1 MIYKRLGLGLGLFSI
16 ALGLGELLA
25 AKRVTKALRAEGGEG
40 LVKAFGA
47 RELLAGA
54 ALVAAPAVS
63 TGVWARVAGDALD
76 VLGVG
81 AALRRDPKNGWGWGA
96 LGFVIAVTA
105 LDVIVARGLDRT
117 TGRMLPHKT
126 QKA

>member
-16 ALGLGELLA
+16 ALGLAELFA
-25 AKRVTKALRAEGGEG
+25 AKRVTKALDAEGSEG
-40 LVKAFGA
+40 IVKAFGA

-76 VLGVG
+76 LLGTG
-81 AALRRDPKNGWGWGA
+81 AALRRNPRNGWGWGA
-96 LGFVIAVTA
+96 LGIVLAATA
-105 LDVIVARGLDRT
+105 LDLFVARGLDKT
-117 TGRMLPHKT
+117 TGRMLPDKA

>member
-16 ALGLGELLA
+16 ALGLTELFA
-25 AKRVTKALRAEGGEG
+25 ARRVTGALKAEGSEG

-47 RELLAGA
+47 RELAAGA

-76 VLGVG
+76 LVGVG
-81 AALRRDPKNGWGWGA
+81 AALRRSPRNGWGWGA
-96 LGFVIAVTA
+96 LGFVVAATA
-105 LDVIVARGLDRT
+105 LDIFVARGLDQT
-117 TGRMLPHKT
+117 TGRMLPDKT
-126 QKA
+126 RKS